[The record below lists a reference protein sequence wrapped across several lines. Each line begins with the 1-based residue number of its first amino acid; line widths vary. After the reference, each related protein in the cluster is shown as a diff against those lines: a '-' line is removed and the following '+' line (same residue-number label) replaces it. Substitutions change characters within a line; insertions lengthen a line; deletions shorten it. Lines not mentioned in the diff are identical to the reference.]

1 MNLLIFG
8 ATSAIAQAVAR
19 LAAERG
25 DKLFLVG
32 RDREKLGVVARDLEA
47 RTGSKAGLAT
57 ADFFESESIEKVLE
71 EAGRFLG
78 ALDVVLV
85 AHGVLPDEAACEQ
98 SWAAGEAS
106 FQVNLVSPA
115 LIAAA
120 AGRVLARQKRG
131 TLAVIGSV
139 AGDRGRRSNYY
150 YGAAKGGLERFVQG
164 LRAQLQ
170 AEGVRVVL
178 IKPGMVDTPM
188 TAHLRKGPLFAQ
200 PETVARRIMKSFTN
214 GPETVYTPWIWRII
228 MGIIQAIPE
237 RIFKK
242 MSI

>member
-8 ATSAIAQAVAR
+8 ATSGIAQAVAR
-19 LAAERG
+19 LAAARG

-32 RDREKLGVVARDLEA
+32 RDRERLAVVAQDLEV
-47 RTGSKAGLAT
+47 RSGPGVGRAT
-57 ADFFESESIEKVLE
+57 ANFLDVASIEQVLD

-78 ALDVVLV
+78 TLDVVLV

-98 SWAAGEAS
+98 NWTTGETS
-106 FQVNLVSPA
+106 FQVNLISPA
-115 LIAAA
+115 LIAEA
-120 AGRVLARQKRG
+120 AGRVLARQKKG
-131 TLAVIGSV
+131 ALVVIGSV

-164 LRAQLQ
+164 LRGHLQ
-170 AEGVRVVL
+170 ADGIRVVL

-200 PETVARRIMKSFTN
+200 PETVARRIVKSFTD
-214 GPETVYTPWIWRII
+214 GPETVYTPWIWWVI
-228 MGIIQAIPE
+228 MGIIRAIPE